1 MPSSSIK
8 KAKTDFGKI
17 ISSLNH
23 EELNEFIHYIKEAI
37 GIKYFIFK
45 QYIYIY

>member
-1 MPSSSIK
+1 MPNSNIK
-8 KAKTDFGKI
+8 KAKTNFGKI

-37 GIKYFIFK
+37 GMIFYFILK
-45 QYIYIY
+45 IIV